1 MDSERT
7 RGWLAAAVLGA
18 GGALAGSQ
26 IAFRLDPTP
35 FWITL
40 FAAIT
45 GVAGALTG
53 AATFRGPRAGEWHLG
68 LTGFCMC
75 FGAGVL
81 CLSGSAVALEIALTS
96 WMIGL
101 ALQADTLRYSRR
113 KRSRRAGGRH

>member
-53 AATFRGPRAGEWHLG
+53 AATFRGRARGNG
-68 LTGFCMC
+68 T
-75 FGAGVL
+75 
-81 CLSGSAVALEIALTS
+81 SGSPASASAS
-96 WMIGL
+96 GRGCCACPGPPW
-101 ALQADTLRYSRR
+101 
-113 KRSRRAGGRH
+113 RSRSPLPRG